1 MKSSI
6 ELKELRNDII
16 SELEVIKLTAT
27 AEERDLTSDENNDLH
42 TLLYIDY
49 TMNNLSYS
57 LVHRIIIGMAVEQ
70 AVVRVCY
77 RRTRRSG
84 HR

>member
-27 AEERDLTSDENNDLH
+27 AEERDLTTEENNDMDS
-42 TLLYIDY
+42 LLKKADDLSVKIERAEKVE
-49 TMNNLSYS
+49 TEIRNN
-57 LVHRIIIGMAVEQ
+57 AKF
-70 AVVRVCY
+70 
-77 RRTRRSG
+77 SG
-84 HR
+84 TSPLKNVMYFL